1 MLVYEG
7 DSCDDIDDI
16 EGAGT
21 TAVADVGRGVGV
33 GVIGESD
40 VSVVIGGC

>member
-21 TAVADVGRGVGV
+21 TAVADVGRGVDV
-33 GVIGESD
+33 GVIGDSD